1 MMGALVEHRAVG
13 REVVVFPEL
22 SHQHA
27 GIVPEAM
34 FA

>member
-1 MMGALVEHRAVG
+1 VGALLEHGAVG

-22 SHQHA
+22 SQLYA